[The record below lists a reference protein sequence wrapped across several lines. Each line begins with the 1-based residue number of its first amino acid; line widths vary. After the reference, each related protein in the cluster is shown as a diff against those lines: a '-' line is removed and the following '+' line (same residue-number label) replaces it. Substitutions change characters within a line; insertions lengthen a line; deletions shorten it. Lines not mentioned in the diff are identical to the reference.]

1 MSGARPLVVGVA
13 ELHRQPGTQRDVECA
28 AVLPGLRVAGSAVP
42 DDATVAAEV
51 VLESL
56 ADGTITATGT
66 VRAPWAGECRRCL
79 GPVGGELATTVREV
93 FEAHPTEG
101 ETYRLEGD
109 QVDLEP
115 MVRDAVLL
123 ALPLAPLCR
132 PDCPGPEPDAFPVG
146 TGLADGAGDA
156 DADAPGSDERDP
168 RWAALDALREPED

>member
-13 ELHRQPGTQRDVECA
+13 ELHRQPGTQRAIEREA
-28 AVLPGLRVAGSAVP
+28 LLPGLAVAGSAVP
-42 DDATVAAEV
+42 DDAVVSAEL

-56 ADGTITATGT
+56 SDGTVTAAGT
-66 VRAPWAGECRRCL
+66 VRAPWVGECRRCL
-79 GPVGGELATTVREV
+79 GPVQGEVVTAVREI

-101 ETYRLEGD
+101 ETYRLDGE

-115 MVRDAVLL
+115 LVRDAVLL

-146 TGLADGAGDA
+146 QPGAVRST
-156 DADAPGSDERDP
+156 PSRDP
-168 RWAALDALREPED
+168 RWDVLDELHLGDDPAPGAAG